1 MGRNIDRNM
10 GEPFHAIGFK
20 ITDEA
25 SYQALAEEAQQRGAA
40 SKAGREQGVL
50 HGFCW
55 SVGSGLEVWT
65 MLYESKEGLFY
76 ADCRP
81 AFRARHVFSLHPW
94 EIAEYEEDG
103 EAVARGVLVN
113 SGVEV
118 VFELQNITEVD
129 LSRLRDRQITAAV
142 SGLAYRARVITKA
155 KDPTFAPLAERY
167 PRRKLAEVDYA
178 VRGRIISW
186 REFKNPHTA
195 SDLILIDVDAG
206 KLRLEVLVNR
216 ADLKGELK
224 VDGWLAS
231 EVWMQGHILSEKDLL
246 ARYEGLDR
254 QVYRGSFWE
263 TLRREI

>member
-1 MGRNIDRNM
+1 M
-10 GEPFHAIGFK
+10 GEPFHAIGFN

-25 SYQALAEEAQQRGAA
+25 SYQALAEEAQQRGTL
-40 SKAGREQGVL
+40 SKARREQGVL

-55 SVGSGLEVWT
+55 NVGSGLEVWT
-65 MLYESKEGLFY
+65 VLHESKDGLFY

-81 AFRARHVFSLHPW
+81 AFRGRHIFNLYPW

-103 EAVARGVLVN
+103 EAVARGVLIN
-113 SGVEV
+113 SGIEV
-118 VFELQNITEVD
+118 VFELQNMTEVD
-129 LSRLRDRQITAAV
+129 LSRLRDRQITASV
-142 SGLAYRARVITKA
+142 SGLAYRARVITKT
-155 KDPTFAPLAERY
+155 KDPLFAPLSERY
-167 PRRKLAEVDYA
+167 PRRKPSEPDYA

-186 REFKNPHTA
+186 REIKNPLTM

-206 KLRLEVLVNR
+206 KLKVEVLLNR

-231 EVWMQGHILSEKDLL
+231 EVWMQGHILSEKDLQ

>member
-1 MGRNIDRNM
+1 M
-10 GEPFHAIGFK
+10 GEPFHAIGFN

-25 SYQALAEEAQQRGAA
+25 SYQSLAEEAQHRGTT
-40 SKAGREQGVL
+40 SKAKREQGVI
-50 HGFCW
+50 HGCCW
-55 SVGSGLEVWT
+55 SIGSGLEVWT
-65 MLYESKEGLFY
+65 MLYESKDGLFY

-81 AFRARHVFSLHPW
+81 AFRARHIFSLYPW

-113 SGVEV
+113 SGVEI

-129 LSRLRDRQITAAV
+129 LSRLRDRQITASV
-142 SGLAYRARVITKA
+142 SGLAYRARVIRKTRA
-155 KDPTFAPLAERY
+155 PLFSPLAERR
-167 PRRKLAEVDYA
+167 PRSKTPTEVDYA
-178 VRGRIISW
+178 VRGRILSW
-186 REFKNPHTA
+186 REIKNPLTA

-206 KLRLEVLVNR
+206 KLRLEVLLNR

-224 VDGWLAS
+224 PNGWLTS
-231 EVWMQGHILSEKDLL
+231 EVWMQGHILSDKDLQ